1 MNELDLLVFGDM
13 AIDYFYEVGSFP
25 KLNESV
31 DVKTVHK
38 FYGGMGANTAIIA
51 SNLGLQTGL
60 VSVVGSDAEDYLSY
74 MRNQG
79 IKQHLKGIFGDTTK
93 SIFFKNK
100 DDQISFFYKGI
111 AKKVDELKPDKE
123 LVDASRCIYMSRTYL
138 NLQERVSKLCKEKFL
153 TYNPGYGIFKF
164 KNVPKKF
171 YRILKRVDV
180 LMLNRH
186 EFEHMKS
193 IGFKLD
199 FKLGPSI
206 FLITKGGDGCC
217 IHSKNLYETIPVFK
231 TKEMDTTGA
240 GDAFNAGFITAH
252 LKGFNTLDSVK
263 IGNSTA
269 SFIVEKWGCQTN
281 LPTWDQ
287 VMERYKKIK

>member
-13 AIDYFYEVGSFP
+13 AIDYFYEVDSFP

-31 DVKTVHK
+31 DVKRVHK

-93 SIFFKNK
+93 SIFFKNN

-138 NLQERVSKLCKEKFL
+138 NLQERVSRLCKEKFL
-153 TYNPGYGIFKF
+153 VYNPGYGIFKF

-171 YRILKRVDV
+171 YRILKRVNV
-180 LMLNRH
+180 LVLNRH

-193 IGFKLD
+193 IGFNLD
-199 FKLGPSI
+199 FKLGPSL
-206 FLITKGGDGCC
+206 FLITKGGKGCY
-217 IHSKNLYETIPVFK
+217 IHSKNLYETVLVFK
-231 TKEMDTTGA
+231 TKEIDTSGA

-269 SFIVEKWGCQTN
+269 SFIVERWGCQTN